1 MPYNDDGF
9 TPRSAKE
16 IIEDYEEKAKDIMDV
31 VNFTPSSWLWQQMKI
46 HSLDEFYYET
56 LLETAA
62 EQMSIRQAVG
72 TWLDKHGIE
81 NGMPRRGATHAEGYV
96 DCTAT
101 INGAPILIAQG
112 AEFRSSLNSY
122 LADEDSYIPYRI
134 QGTKSKTGES
144 YDYFSSDYP
153 YAQSVVQVL
162 KENLTVIPESV
173 WEFDETYHNNIH
185 WLDASSGYIIENE
198 GYYVEVEGQVTRRV
212 EVTSVASGAVSN
224 AKVGE
229 ITNSVTY
236 SFLTVTNSE
245 DITSGTDKES
255 DDVYRARQLE
265 ARYRTFTLAKVKDLA
280 SNIEG
285 VRAVKVYQDK
295 GVDQTSVLNWDS
307 PTTGTVKRV
316 DSYGLIWSQSFV
328 PGDLVLSLG
337 RITLSGRAVNAPPGI
352 KCGIRLNTVQT
363 GLHLD
368 ETLIEEIDLIPGL
381 TGFQDINFDLKYNGL
396 DKTKT
401 YRFDLWCHPP
411 EDGVTGID
419 FATNYWE
426 IRTSLE
432 SYGGGDSRYSL
443 YKYVSGVAQEQ
454 PTGIHLMFKNWY
466 NGAGYT
472 VILSPEDGFGFEN
485 LKDVL
490 DGQLDYID
498 GGGYSPVG
506 IQYQIL
512 ESEEIDIDI
521 KGIIYVTEL
530 SDFATVREDVI
541 ANIESYLESL
551 ETGDNVIYSR
561 IEYEIMK
568 HPNVW
573 RQKELYIKRSDQS
586 VWEQEDIYLADDEI
600 PDLGSRNLQRGVG

>member
-1 MPYNDDGF
+1 MPYNDNGF

-16 IIEDYEEKAKDIMDV
+16 IIEDYEEKAQDIFDV

-56 LLETAA
+56 LLETAS
-62 EQMSIRQAVG
+62 EQMSIRNAVG
-72 TWLDKHGIE
+72 NWLDKHGIE
-81 NGMPRRGATHAEGYV
+81 NGMPRRGATHAQGYV

-101 INGAPILIAQG
+101 INGAPILIQQG
-112 AEFRSSLNSY
+112 AEFSSSLNSY
-122 LADEDSYIPYRI
+122 LADDDSYIPYRI
-134 QGTKSKTGES
+134 KQTKTKTGES
-144 YDYFSSDYP
+144 YEYFSSDYP
-153 YAQSVVQVL
+153 YVESVTQIL
-162 KENLTVIPESV
+162 KENLTPITDNV

-185 WLDASSGYIIENE
+185 WLNTSSGYIIENE
-198 GYYVEVEGQVTRRV
+198 GYYVEVEGQVTKRV
-212 EVTSVASGAVSN
+212 EVTSVASGIVSN

-236 SFLTVTNSE
+236 PFLTVTNSE
-245 DITSGTDKES
+245 DITSGADKES
-255 DDVYRARQLE
+255 DDNYRARQLE
-265 ARYRTFTLAKVKDLA
+265 ARYRNFTLGKVRDLA

-285 VRAVKVYQDK
+285 VRAVKVYQNK

-307 PTTGTVKRV
+307 PNTGATKRV
-316 DSYGLIWSQSFV
+316 DSYDIVWSQSFV

-337 RITLSGRAVNAPPGI
+337 RITLSGRTINAPPGL
-352 KCGIRLNTVQT
+352 KCGIRLNTVAT

-368 ETLIEEIDLIPGL
+368 DALIEEVDLVPGI
-381 TGFQDINFDLKYNGL
+381 TGFQDINLDLKYNGL
-396 DKTKT
+396 DKTRT

-419 FATNYWE
+419 FNSNYWE

-432 SYGGGDSRYSL
+432 GYGGESSRYSL

-454 PTGIHLMFKNWY
+454 STGVDLMFKTWY

-472 VILSPEDGFGFEN
+472 VILSPQDGFGFDN
-485 LKDVL
+485 LKNTL
-490 DGQLDYID
+490 ESQLDYVD
-498 GGGYSPVG
+498 GGGLSPVG

-512 ESEEIDIDI
+512 ESEEVNIDI
-521 KGIIYVTEL
+521 KGIIYITEL

-541 ANIESYLESL
+541 ANIETYLESL
-551 ETGDNVIYSR
+551 QTGDNVIYSR

-573 RQKELYIKRSDQS
+573 RQKELYIKRSDQDT
-586 VWEQEDIYLADDEI
+586 WKQEDVYLADDEI
-600 PDLGSRNLQRGVG
+600 PDLGTRNLQRGIG